1 MNSSAVAVQ
10 AGTNHA
16 AGPAASEAVPVEHPS
31 QFFIDGDWV
40 NPASEAMFQVINP
53 ATEALFFE
61 VAEAQEPDIN
71 RAVAAARNAF
81 DRGPWPRMSHRERAG
96 YLRTMYDRL
105 QLRADHIARTWSN
118 EIGIVYSLA
127 QAFTRGGTGAYRL
140 YADLGESFEFE
151 ERHEPM
157 MGNVGLLARE
167 PVGVVGA
174 IIPWNGPI
182 ITLANKVAPAL
193 IAGCSVIIKAS
204 PEAPGAAYIMAQIAQ
219 EVGLPPGVLNMV
231 TADRP
236 VSELLVRHVGVDKIT
251 FTGSSVAGR
260 RIASICGERVARCT
274 LELGGK
280 SAGVILDDYDLA
292 TAAASIA
299 GSACMISG
307 QVCSSLTRIVVSRH
321 RHDAFLEALSAEFS
335 KVRVGHPMLPDTQM
349 GPLAM
354 RRQRDRVEHY
364 IAKGIEE
371 GATLAA
377 GGRRPV
383 QFERGFFIEPTV
395 FGNVS
400 NDSTIGREEIFG
412 PVVSVIPADDE
423 EHAVEIANDS
433 IYGLNASV
441 FTHDVERA
449 YATARRLRS
458 GTVGHN
464 STYNDFVIGFGGFK
478 QSGIGREGGLE
489 GLMPFLESKTIIL
502 DAEPVHLAGPV
513 KSTVS

>member
-16 AGPAASEAVPVEHPS
+16 AGPAASEAAPVEHPS

-53 ATEALFFE
+53 TTEALFFE

-96 YLRTMYDRL
+96 YLRAMYDRL

-182 ITLANKVAPAL
+182 ITLANKVAP
-193 IAGCSVIIKAS
+193 
-204 PEAPGAAYIMAQIAQ
+204 
-219 EVGLPPGVLNMV
+219 
-231 TADRP
+231 
-236 VSELLVRHVGVDKIT
+236 
-251 FTGSSVAGR
+251 
-260 RIASICGERVARCT
+260 
-274 LELGGK
+274 
-280 SAGVILDDYDLA
+280 
-292 TAAASIA
+292 
-299 GSACMISG
+299 
-307 QVCSSLTRIVVSRH
+307 
-321 RHDAFLEALSAEFS
+321 
-335 KVRVGHPMLPDTQM
+335 
-349 GPLAM
+349 
-354 RRQRDRVEHY
+354 
-364 IAKGIEE
+364 
-371 GATLAA
+371 
-377 GGRRPV
+377 
-383 QFERGFFIEPTV
+383 
-395 FGNVS
+395 
-400 NDSTIGREEIFG
+400 
-412 PVVSVIPADDE
+412 
-423 EHAVEIANDS
+423 
-433 IYGLNASV
+433 
-441 FTHDVERA
+441 
-449 YATARRLRS
+449 TARRLRS

-464 STYNDFVIGFGGFK
+464 SAYNDFVIGFGGFK

>member
-1 MNSSAVAVQ
+1 MSSSTIAIGA
-10 AGTNHA
+10 ATNRN
-16 AGPAASEAVPVEHPS
+16 AASAPHSAAPVEHPS
-31 QFFIDGDWV
+31 QFFIGGDWV
-40 NPASEAMFQVINP
+40 EPSSDAQIQVINP
-53 ATEALFFE
+53 TTEAPFFA
-61 VAEAQEPDIN
+61 VAEAQEADIN
-71 RAVAAARNAF
+71 RAVAAAREAF
-81 DRGPWPRMSHRERAG
+81 DVGPWPRMSHRERAG
-96 YLRTMYDRL
+96 YLRSIHSLL
-105 QLRADHIARTWSN
+105 QLKADDISRTWSN
-118 EIGIVYSLA
+118 EVGIVYGLA
-127 QAFTRGGTGAYRL
+127 QAFTRAGTGAYRL
-140 YADLGESFEFE
+140 YADLGDSFAFE
-151 ERHEPM
+151 ERHAPM

-182 ITLANKVAPAL
+182 VTLANKVAPAL
-193 IAGCSVIIKAS
+193 IAGCTVVIKAS
-204 PEAPGAAYIMAQIAQ
+204 PEAPGSAYLMAQIAQ
-219 EVGLPPGVLNMV
+219 EVGLPPGVLNVV
-231 TADRP
+231 TADRQ
-236 VSELLVRHVGVDKIT
+236 VSELLVRHAGVDKIT

-260 RIASICGERVARCT
+260 RIASICGDRVARCT

-280 SAGVILDDYDLA
+280 SAAVILDDYDLA

-307 QVCSSLTRIVVSRH
+307 QVCSSLTRLIVSRH
-321 RHDAFLEALSAEFS
+321 RHGAFLEALSAEFS
-335 KVRVGHPMLPDTQM
+335 KVRIGDPMHADTQM

-377 GGRRPV
+377 GGRRPA

-423 EHAVEIANDS
+423 EQAVHIANDT

-449 YATARRLRS
+449 YSVARRLRS

-464 STYNDFVIGFGGFK
+464 STYNDFAIGFGGFK
-478 QSGIGREGGLE
+478 QSGIGREGGVE
-489 GLMPFLESKTIIL
+489 GLLPFLESKTIIL
-502 DAEPVHLAGPV
+502 DAEPAHIARSV
-513 KSTVS
+513 KSAVS

>member
-1 MNSSAVAVQ
+1 MSANLSDAPV
-10 AGTNHA
+10 TNPH
-16 AGPAASEAVPVEHPS
+16 
-31 QFFIDGDWV
+31 QFFIGGDWV
-40 NPASEAMFQVINP
+40 SPSSDAVFEVITP
-53 ATEALFFE
+53 ATEEVFFK
-61 VAEAQEPDIN
+61 VAEAQEEDIN
-71 RAVAAARNAF
+71 RAVAAARTAF
-81 DRGPWPRMSHRERAG
+81 DRGPWPRMSHKERAG
-96 YLRTMYDRL
+96 YLRAIHNLL
-105 QLRADHIARTWSN
+105 QEKADHISRTWSN
-118 EIGIVYSLA
+118 EVGIVYSLA
-127 QAFTRGGTGAYRL
+127 QAFTRGGTGAYSL

-151 ERHEPM
+151 ERHKPM

-193 IAGCSVIIKAS
+193 LAGCTVIIKAS
-204 PEAPGAAYIMAQIAQ
+204 PEAPGSAYIMAEIAK
-219 EVGLPPGVLNMV
+219 ELGLPAGVINVV
-231 TADRP
+231 TADRA
-236 VSELLVRHVGVDKIT
+236 VSELLVRHTGVDKIT
-251 FTGSSVAGR
+251 FTGSSLAGR
-260 RIASICGERVARCT
+260 RIASICGDRVARCT

-292 TAAASIA
+292 TAAASIS

-321 RHDAFLEALSAEFS
+321 RHDAFVDALSSAFS
-335 KVRVGHPMLPDTQM
+335 KVRVGDPMRADTQM

-383 QFERGFFIEPTV
+383 EFNRGFYIEPTV

-400 NDSTIGREEIFG
+400 NHSTIGREEIFG

-423 EHAVEIANDS
+423 EHAVEIANDT

-449 YATARRLRS
+449 YAAARRLRS

-464 STYNDFVIGFGGFK
+464 ATYNDFVIGFGGFK
-478 QSGIGREGGLE
+478 QSGIGREGGRE

-502 DAEPVHLAGPV
+502 DSEPKHIRESERSYPISSRALGFNALAF
-513 KSTVS
+513 